1 MSDVQ
6 RRKICTFYLGPHLFG
21 IDVQSM
27 REVLEHWVATTVP
40 LLPPCVVGLINL
52 RGQLMMSIDLR
63 HRLGIAAREA
73 GSAQVSLV
81 VHTSSEQ
88 VAFTVDGVGDV
99 LEVSEDQLE
108 PPPETLQGESRDLI
122 SGVYKLQT
130 QLILILDAA
139 RAADPGEA
147 MVQGSSN

>member
-73 GSAQVSLV
+73 GGAQVSLV
-81 VHTSSEQ
+81 VHTASEQ

-99 LEVSEDQLE
+99 LEVSEDQFE